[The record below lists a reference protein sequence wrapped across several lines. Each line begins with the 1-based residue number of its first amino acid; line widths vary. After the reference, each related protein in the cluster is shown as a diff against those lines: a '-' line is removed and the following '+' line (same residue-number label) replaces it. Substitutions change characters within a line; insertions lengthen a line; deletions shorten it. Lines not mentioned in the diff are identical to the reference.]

1 MGYWGHHT
9 HVILKQFYLNCLAHA
24 SYIVADEESG
34 AAAVIDPQR
43 DVDQYLT
50 FAADHNL
57 RITHVFLTHFHAD
70 FIAGHLELRDRVGAT
85 ICLGRKAI
93 AEYEFKPVGDGTAI
107 ELGSVRIEALE
118 TPGHTVES
126 ISLLVYDDE
135 GDARSPVAV
144 LTGDTL
150 FVGDVG
156 RPDLRASLGWS
167 ATELGA
173 ILYDSVHEKLLKLP
187 DSTKVYPAHGAG
199 SLCGKAISKETVS
212 TIGDQRRVNY
222 ALQPMSKE
230 RFVELVTADQP
241 DAPAY
246 FTYDAVLNSRERPT
260 LDQALARELKPL
272 TVEQVAAAVR
282 DGAQLLDTRDPSEFA
297 AAHLAGSINI
307 GLGGQYATWAGTL
320 LDAARPIVIVAD
332 PAAEAQSAL
341 RLGRIGFDQVVGFLD
356 GGLAAIPERVQERRP
371 QGSAP
376 QVSMPQVIVST
387 DRLSP
392 QTAADRIAGPNPP
405 LVIDIRTPSERA
417 DKSIKGS
424 MHRPLNALRE
434 GLPDIARDRPIIVHC
449 AGGYRSS
456 MAASLLQRD
465 GFTNVSELA
474 GGIASWEAAGLPVNG
489 SGQST

>member
-1 MGYWGHHT
+1 MM
-9 HVILKQFYLNCLAHA
+9 ILKQFYLNCLAHA
-24 SYIVADEESG
+24 SYIVGDEESG

-43 DVDQYLT
+43 DIDQYLT
-50 FAADHNL
+50 FAADHSL

-107 ELGSVRIEALE
+107 SLGSVRIEVLE

-126 ISLLVYDDE
+126 ISLVVHDPDP
-135 GDARSPVAV
+135 GSRIPDPAPVAV

-156 RPDLRASLGWS
+156 RPDLRASLGWA

-173 ILYDSVHEKLLKLP
+173 MLYDSVHEKLLKLP

-212 TIGDQRRVNY
+212 TIGDQRRLNY
-222 ALQPMSKE
+222 ALQPMSRE

-260 LDQALARELKPL
+260 LDMALARELKPM
-272 TVEQVAAAVR
+272 TVDQVAAAV
-282 DGAQLLDTRDPSEFA
+282 DGGAQLLDTRDPSEFA
-297 AAHLAGSINI
+297 AAHVTGSINI

-320 LDAARPIVIVAD
+320 LDNARPIVIVAD
-332 PAAEAQSAL
+332 PGAEAQSAL

-356 GGLAAIPERVQERRP
+356 GGLAAIERGRREP
-371 QGSAP
+371 LGFG
-376 QVSMPQVIVST
+376 ITST

-392 QTAADRIAGPNPP
+392 QTAADRIAGLNPP
-405 LVIDIRTPSERA
+405 LVIDIRTARERA
-417 DKSIKGS
+417 DKSIDGS
-424 MHRPLNALRE
+424 MHRPLNILRE
-434 GLPDIARDRPIIVHC
+434 GLPHVARDRAIIVHC

-474 GGIASWEAAGLPVNG
+474 GGITAWEAAGLPLNG